1 MVLLFE
7 RGSSMRVLV
16 TGAGGFLGSALIRR
30 LSADGHFVRA
40 FMRRKETAFN
50 LHGTSAEIFIGNIL
64 DKESVKEAVS
74 GMDYVF
80 HAAAIFRGYP
90 FYIKRPKDIFETNI
104 YGVRNICEAAL
115 AAGVKRVIYTSST
128 AAVGKRAD
136 GRPADETEE
145 LNHLESRSFYELSKF
160 EAEKVAL
167 SYHAK
172 GLNIISL
179 NPSFLFG
186 VRDSRPTP
194 TGEMVVKFLNRVY
207 PCYFNAKLCVSDIDS
222 TVNAHVAA
230 MNRGESGK
238 RYIVAHEQRYTLE
251 ELFRMLEE
259 ISGVSAPRLKLPAG
273 MVMAFAIMNEAVLG
287 MLRLSGK
294 ILPIIEFEVVR
305 YFMLDAQYESALAHK
320 ELDFKHGDFRKVLE
334 EEVLWYIKNGYV
346 KRSSKIKFYR
356 KIGRLKS

>member
-1 MVLLFE
+1 M
-7 RGSSMRVLV
+7 MRVLV
-16 TGAGGFLGSALIRR
+16 TGAGGFLGSALVRK
-30 LSADGHFVRA
+30 LKADGHYVRA
-40 FMRRKETAFN
+40 FIRHNETAIN
-50 LHGTSAEIFIGNIL
+50 LRGVDADTFTGDIL
-64 DKESVKEAVS
+64 DKESVVQAVS

-90 FYIKRPKDIFETNI
+90 FYTKRPKDIFETNI
-104 YGVRNICEAAL
+104 EGVRNICEAAL

-136 GRPADETEE
+136 GLPADETEK

-172 GLNIISL
+172 GLNIVSL

-230 MNRGESGK
+230 MTRGDSGK
-238 RYIVAHEQRYTLE
+238 RYIIAHERHYSLE
-251 ELFRMLEE
+251 ELFAMLEE
-259 ISGVSAPRLKLPAG
+259 ISGVPAPRLKLPARL
-273 MVMAFAIMNEAVLG
+273 VMALAIVNEAVLG
-287 MLRLSGK
+287 ILRLSGK
-294 ILPIIEFEVVR
+294 VSPIIEFEVVR
-305 YFMLDAQYESALAHK
+305 YFMLDAQYESGLARK
-320 ELDFKHGDFRKVLE
+320 ELDFKHGNFRKVLE
-334 EEVLWYIKNGYV
+334 EEVNWYVKNGYV
-346 KRSSKIKFYR
+346 K
-356 KIGRLKS
+356 